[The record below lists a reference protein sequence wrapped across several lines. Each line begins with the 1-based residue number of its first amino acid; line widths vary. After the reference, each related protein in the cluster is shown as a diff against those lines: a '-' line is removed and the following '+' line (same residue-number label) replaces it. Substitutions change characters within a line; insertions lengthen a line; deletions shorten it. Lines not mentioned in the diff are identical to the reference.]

1 MVYHLE
7 FDIYKEKKVNFF
19 NYIVTRNA
27 DIELI
32 SIRKRFKISND
43 IAFGK
48 KHLQNCIIAIIISIL

>member
-48 KHLQNCIIAIIISIL
+48 KHL